1 VTGLIDE
8 PRDVVTEAAHA
19 IDDRRQENR
28 RATPVTTT
36 IPRTSTEEH
45 SPRLHGRRRLMAST
59 TGARTAALKTA
70 TKISSRTWPIDA
82 SAQASATATPT
93 SRIVRMEMNTASS
106 R

>member
-1 VTGLIDE
+1 
-8 PRDVVTEAAHA
+8 
-19 IDDRRQENR
+19 
-28 RATPVTTT
+28 
-36 IPRTSTEEH
+36 
-45 SPRLHGRRRLMAST
+45 MAST